1 MNIFLD
7 GLILLILVLFT
18 IIGVHKGL
26 IRSVINLFGTVFSAY
41 FSVIAAKV
49 CAQLVYASMIKQS
62 IISSVSDS
70 LKASAGDGALSTVND
85 IIESLPD
92 FIKAIVPNAKASIQ
106 LQDALDSGINSI
118 AAAVEQLVSPVVTA
132 ILSIALTVVLFVLFM
147 VLVRFISR
155 AVTRVC
161 RVTVLFGVNRML
173 GGILGLLKGS
183 VLIMLAVSLL
193 RLLSDFGASNQQ
205 AIDNTYL
212 FKLFYNFNIF
222 SFLFR

>member
-49 CAQLVYASMIKQS
+49 CAQWVYASMIKQS

-85 IIESLPD
+85 IIENLPD

-118 AAAVEQLVSPVVTA
+118 AAAVAQLVSPVVTA

>member
-49 CAQLVYASMIKQS
+49 CAQWVYASMIKQS

>member
-7 GLILLILVLFT
+7 GLILVILVLFT
-18 IIGVHKGL
+18 IIGVRKGL
-26 IRSVINLFGTVFSAY
+26 IRSVINLLGTVFSAY
-41 FSVIAAKV
+41 FSGIAAKA
-49 CAQLVYASMIKQS
+49 CAQWIYTSMIKQS

-70 LKASAGDGALSTVND
+70 LTASAGEGALSTVND

-92 FIKAIVPNAKASIQ
+92 FIKAIVPNAEASTQ
-106 LQDALDSGINSI
+106 LQDALNSGINSI
-118 AAAVEQLVSPVVTA
+118 ASAVEQLVSPVVTA

-161 RVTVLFGVNRML
+161 RIPVLFGVNRTL
-173 GGILGLLKGS
+173 GGILGLLKGV

-205 AIDNTYL
+205 TIDNTYL

-222 SFLFR
+222 SFMFR